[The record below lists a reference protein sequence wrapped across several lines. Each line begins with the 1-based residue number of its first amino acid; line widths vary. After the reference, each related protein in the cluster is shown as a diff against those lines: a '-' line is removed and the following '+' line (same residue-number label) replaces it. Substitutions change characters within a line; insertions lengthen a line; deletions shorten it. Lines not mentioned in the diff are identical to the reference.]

1 MPNKKL
7 AEPTFTNNVVFT
19 TALPPTIVEKVLTD
33 YLSEKE
39 MKYTTN
45 NDEYKV
51 EFNWGKKS
59 GEIPAVVNDNELEK
73 LLEQQMDQLESLE
86 ITMCIAEK
94 TPETAD
100 QQAVYMVEFS
110 TE

>member
-1 MPNKKL
+1 
-7 AEPTFTNNVVFT
+7 
-19 TALPPTIVEKVLTD
+19 
-33 YLSEKE
+33 

-45 NDEYKV
+45 QDEYKV
-51 EFNWGKKS
+51 EFIWGKKS
-59 GEIPAVVNDNELEK
+59 GEMPTVVNDNELEK
-73 LLEQQMDQLESLE
+73 LLKQQIGQLESLE

-100 QQAVYMVEFS
+100 QPAVYLVEFS

>member
-1 MPNKKL
+1 MP
-7 AEPTFTNNVVFT
+7 A
-19 TALPPTIVEKVLTD
+19 D
-33 YLSEKE
+33 
-39 MKYTTN
+39 
-45 NDEYKV
+45 
-51 EFNWGKKS
+51 
-59 GEIPAVVNDNELEK
+59 VNDNELEK
-73 LLEQQMDQLESLE
+73 LLEQQMGQIESLT